1 MVTNSVDIHPEVS
14 VIIPMYNAGKYISRT
29 IGSILA
35 QTFRDFIIIVIDDCS
50 TDDSVEKVRAFDDAR
65 IKLLLNEKNIGAGL
79 TRNRGIMEAKTRYI
93 AFCDSDDLMVPD
105 RLIRQYEF
113 MEANPDMDICGTFT
127 QIIDDND
134 NPVGKYKFPI
144 DHEHL
149 KVRMFSRCAFQQSTA
164 FIRLESFRK
173 AGIMYKGNHYAEDFD
188 IWSNTVFRLKFHVI
202 PEYLTCY
209 RIRPNQLSD
218 ASLDNQRR
226 DAMKVYASMM
236 DRLGVKYDDRI
247 LHIQYELAHKRG
259 ERIPKSWLPDY
270 ERFCHDCISQNK
282 KKKLYDSGIWDH
294 EVVHNYRKS
303 QHLYHSKFVCT
314 LKAIFKFWKL

>member
-1 MVTNSVDIHPEVS
+1 MDTNNADIRPEIT
-14 VIIPMYNAGKYISRT
+14 VIIPMYNAGKYILRT
-29 IGSILA
+29 IQSILE
-35 QTFRDFIIIVIDDCS
+35 QTFRNFIIMIIDDCS
-50 TDDSVEKVRAFDDAR
+50 TDDSVEKVQSVQDNR
-65 IKLLLNEKNIGAGL
+65 IRLIRNERNMGAGM
-79 TRNRGIMEAKTRYI
+79 TRNHGINKADTKYI
-93 AFCDSDDLMVPD
+93 AFCDSDDLMTPD
-105 RLIRQYEF
+105 RLIRQYGF
-113 MEANPDMDICGTFT
+113 MEANSDIDICGTFT

-188 IWSNTVFRLKFHVI
+188 IWSNTIFKLKFHVI

-209 RIRPNQLSD
+209 RIRPDQLSD
-218 ASLDNQRR
+218 TSLDNQKR

-236 DRLGVKYDDRI
+236 DRLGVKYDEHI
-247 LHIQYELAHKRG
+247 LKIQYELAHKRG
-259 ERIPKSWLPDY
+259 ERIPETWLPDY

-282 KKKLYDSGIWDH
+282 KKKLYDSRIWDH

-303 QHLYHSKFVCT
+303 QHLYHNKLICT
-314 LKAIFKFWKL
+314 MKAILKFRKL